1 MSGPK
6 IKTCRPAEIGCG
18 DFGCSPWAQS
28 LLAVKGWSK
37 AGSKERSRH
46 SEAESKKIFRALR
59 NPENFFAALDG
70 QLLLCHRPG
79 MAGAPYSPVPAARLS
94 NKPFVPPQRIKKRPG
109 QAGTPPE
116 FKLLLYWCGEVRV
129 GYALRR
135 GILKPPL
142 ARGAGGL
149 GKLASLA
156 LLARWPAGFAGAL
169 PPITAAPPSAARQHQ
184 TLSPVPPSSA
194 ALSPAARAVTHPAS
208 CSSSSRTNLVL
219 HCCGR

>member
-1 MSGPK
+1 MSPSPQRGRNDLTPGLAYAAVRSVTAHLTPLVPWGDRG
-6 IKTCRPAEIGCG
+6 INPVLTLVLCR
-18 DFGCSPWAQS
+18 
-28 LLAVKGWSK
+28 
-37 AGSKERSRH
+37 
-46 SEAESKKIFRALR
+46 ESA
-59 NPENFFAALDG
+59 
-70 QLLLCHRPG
+70 
-79 MAGAPYSPVPAARLS
+79 PVPAARLS